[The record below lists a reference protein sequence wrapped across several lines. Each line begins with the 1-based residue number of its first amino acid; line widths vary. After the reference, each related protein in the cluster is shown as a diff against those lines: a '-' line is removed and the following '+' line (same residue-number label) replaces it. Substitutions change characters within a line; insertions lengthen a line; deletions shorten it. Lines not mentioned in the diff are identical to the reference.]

1 LQTVCIIKKALI
13 QIQGKVKQGE
23 QWQNRKEKILCGAK
37 IVIALAANLPK
48 EKRESVAAL
57 LFAVTV

>member
-1 LQTVCIIKKALI
+1 MKKALI